1 MDWLLAAAAGI
12 LQGLT
17 EFLPVSSSGHLV
29 LFHEVFG
36 FSFSDD
42 VLFDVALHLATA
54 AALIVFFRR
63 EILRLVR
70 GFLRTLIPRR
80 RGARPGADPDGRL
93 AWLIVLGTVPAVLAG
108 VLFDDLIETVFR
120 SVAVVAAMLAAVALL
135 FFVAEKL
142 GKRIRRMEEAGVR
155 DALAVGLAQ
164 ALALV
169 PGVSRSGITIVA
181 GLARG
186 FKRDEAARFSF
197 LLSIPA
203 VLGAGVKKAFA
214 VADWSQADGLVL
226 AIGFAAAF
234 VSGLLVLRFFLRFL
248 GRRPLHVFAWYRLAL
263 AAVLLVVLLT
273 R

>member
-29 LFHEVFG
+29 LFHELFG

-42 VLFDVALHLATA
+42 VLFDVAMHLATA
-54 AALIVFFRR
+54 AALLVFFRR
-63 EILRLVR
+63 DILRLVR
-70 GFLRTLIPRR
+70 GFLRTLNR
-80 RGARPGADPDGRL
+80 RGPGADPDGRL
-93 AWLIVLGTVPAVLAG
+93 AWLIALGTVPAVLAG
-108 VLFDDLIETVFR
+108 AFFDDLIETRFR
-120 SVAVVAAMLAAVALL
+120 SVAVVAAALAVVALL

-142 GKRIRRMEEAGVR
+142 GKRKRRMEDVR
-155 DALAVGLAQ
+155 LADAAAVGLAQ

-186 FKRDEAARFSF
+186 LKRDEAARFSF

-203 VLGAGVKKAFA
+203 VLGAGAKKVFE
-214 VADWSQADGLVL
+214 VPDWSQADGFVL
-226 AIGFAAAF
+226 GVGFAAAF
-234 VSGLLVLRFFLRFL
+234 VTGLVVLRFFLGFL
-248 GRRPLHVFAWYRLAL
+248 GRRPLHVFAWYRIAL
-263 AAVLLVVLLT
+263 ASVLLVLLLA

>member
-1 MDWLLAAAAGI
+1 MDWILAAAAGL

-29 LFHEVFG
+29 LFHELLG

-42 VLFDVALHLATA
+42 VLFDVVMHLATA
-54 AALIVFFRR
+54 LALIVFFRR
-63 EILRLVR
+63 EIPSFVR
-70 GFLRTLIPRR
+70 GFLRTLTPRR
-80 RGARPGADPDGRL
+80 RGAGPDGRL

-108 VLFDDLIETVFR
+108 AFFDDLIETVFR
-120 SVAVVAAMLAAVALL
+120 SAAVVAATLGGVALL

-142 GKRIRRMEEAGVR
+142 GKRTRRMEEAGVG
-155 DALAVGLAQ
+155 DAVAVGAAQ

-181 GLARG
+181 GLVRG

-203 VLGAGVKKAFA
+203 VLGAGLKKGWG
-214 VADWSQADGLVL
+214 ADWSRADLLVL
-226 AIGFAAAF
+226 TIGFAAAF

-263 AAVLLVVLLT
+263 AAALLVVLLA